1 MTAAKPSISKRRSTM
16 VIGAWALGT
25 GIPLALIGWWLRQ
38 PLMWL
43 GVLCAGLG
51 VIWLLTSRLTSN
63 DPITGAHRR
72 YLRAFFPAMGAYVVA
87 IFVYGYLRDA
97 GLPVWAR
104 VLTALLPVLPIAWVV
119 VSLWRYVRG
128 SDELEQRV
136 QIESIYITCGVVGV
150 ASFFVGMLES
160 AGVVQLSS
168 GLILVLPAMFLV
180 YGVVGWWCRRKYG
193 LSGVC

>member
-1 MTAAKPSISKRRSTM
+1 MSKRRSTVVM
-16 VIGAWALGT
+16 GGWALGVGMT
-25 GIPLALIGWWLRQ
+25 LALLGWWLWR

-51 VIWLLTSRLTSN
+51 VIWLLASRFSSK
-63 DPITGAHRR
+63 DPMTGAHRR
-72 YLRAFFPAMGAYVVA
+72 YLRALFPAMGAYVVA
-87 IFVYGYLRDA
+87 IFVYGSLAHA
-97 GLPVWAR
+97 GLPTWAR
-104 VLTALLPVLPIAWVV
+104 ALIALLPVLPVAWVV

-168 GLILVLPAMFLV
+168 GLLLVLPAMFLV
-180 YGVVGWWCRRKYG
+180 YGLVGWWCRRKYG
-193 LSGVC
+193 LNSVC